1 MRGILIN
8 NPSNPTGAVFSREH
22 LTRIVALAGKYRV
35 PIIADEIYGDLAFG
49 DRRFHPLADV
59 AASTGCEVP
68 IVTASGLG
76 KQCECHISP
85 RPFFFCRRPL
95 WCAIRF
101 PCDCA
106 MPLRC
111 NHVNCAL
118 SISPMD
124 FHLDL
129 VPGWR
134 LGWIVFQDNRHGA
147 IEEVKKG
154 ARRLAQ
160 VVLGACHL
168 AQLAIPAV
176 LDPADESDRAS
187 TALWKGN
194 LHSTIEKQA
203 GLLCGLLNDCH
214 GLNVILPEG
223 GERCIVFSNF
233 G

>member
-1 MRGILIN
+1 
-8 NPSNPTGAVFSREH
+8 
-22 LTRIVALAGKYRV
+22 
-35 PIIADEIYGDLAFG
+35 
-49 DRRFHPLADV
+49 
-59 AASTGCEVP
+59 
-68 IVTASGLG
+68 
-76 KQCECHISP
+76 
-85 RPFFFCRRPL
+85 
-95 WCAIRF
+95 
-101 PCDCA
+101 
-106 MPLRC
+106 
-111 NHVNCAL
+111 
-118 SISPMD
+118 MD

-134 LGWIVFQDNRHGA
+134 LGWIVFQDNRHRA

-223 GERCIVFSNF
+223 GERCIAFSNF